1 MNQSDRVVDSELT
14 VDECDDFYISGELKT
29 GLPLMPR
36 ETYNFTFNVIPLQI
50 GRLALPRFNL
60 SEILEV
66 LPSATTPSQGKDGQ
80 ALLQERCGLIK
91 GLTKRCLVSK

>member
-1 MNQSDRVVDSELT
+1 VVNQSDRVVDSELT

-29 GLPLMPR
+29 ALPLMPR

-60 SEILEV
+60 AEILEV
-66 LPSATTPSQGKDGQ
+66 VPTAASQGKDPQ
-80 ALLQERCGLIK
+80 VPLQERSGLIK

>member
-1 MNQSDRVVDSELT
+1 VDSELT

-29 GLPLMPR
+29 ALPLMPR

-60 SEILEV
+60 AEILEV
-66 LPSATTPSQGKDGQ
+66 PLPSAASQGKDPQ
-80 ALLQERCGLIK
+80 VPLQERSGLIK
-91 GLTKRCLVSK
+91 GLTRRCRVSK